1 MCHHGTIYTL
11 FHLITPLFNSC
22 RNWVRESSS
31 LAQWFS
37 SPGSGGLGLRHRMVY
52 LASANFTEILQL
64 LDTPNDSYLILQ
76 LPDTPTDNFP
86 PLIQLLQSSP
96 HVWWPHS
103 NTALTFCY
111 LYLCVVP
118 DTFYQWNVAEVMGCH
133 VQDYIIKYCGF
144 CCGNVCLFFSS
155 LILGKV
161 NWNLMRRLRHVV
173 RNGSLLPITNEE
185 WRPVGYHGSLEAKPP
200 ATVELQMMAAKP

>member
-1 MCHHGTIYTL
+1 MIQQ
-11 FHLITPLFNSC
+11 S
-22 RNWVRESSS
+22 RKW
-31 LAQWFS
+31 
-37 SPGSGGLGLRHRMVY
+37 GLRLRHRMVY
-52 LASANFTEILQL
+52 LASANFTE
-64 LDTPNDSYLILQ
+64 ILQ

-133 VQDYIIKYCGF
+133 VQDYKILWLR
-144 CCGNVCLFFSS
+144 NVCLFFSS

-185 WRPVGYHGSLEAKPP
+185 WRPVGYHGSLEAEPP